1 MKTYS
6 VTSCVH
12 FQLLTYLTIN
22 YWITPVMAM
31 SSWHCLTSVSDCN
44 HCFKQRCYLLVSAM
58 IIWPRVKVNFPSFH
72 SRWAATIIVKS
83 WAESL
88 SVRKNP
94 SCWQDASIIYTLSEL
109 QHVEHV
115 CAVRAGSAPS
125 LGRSPG
131 SGLCLWSLVTILLL
145 AKHHT
150 SKKCS
155 KYVCGACSEASGLQ
169 KAGPWPSIYFIGAL
183 RLKRACCLFTREARL
198 IWQKKKHLFNRL
210 VL

>member
-1 MKTYS
+1 MGCPNNRQIMGRVTQCTKKSILLARCFHHLHLEWASTYWA
-6 VTSCVH
+6 CV
-12 FQLLTYLTIN
+12 I
-22 YWITPVMAM
+22 
-31 SSWHCLTSVSDCN
+31 
-44 HCFKQRCYLLVSAM
+44 
-58 IIWPRVKVNFPSFH
+58 
-72 SRWAATIIVKS
+72 
-83 WAESL
+83 
-88 SVRKNP
+88 
-94 SCWQDASIIYTLSEL
+94 
-109 QHVEHV
+109 
-115 CAVRAGSAPS
+115 RAGSVPS

-198 IWQKKKHLFNRL
+198 IWQKKNTWIGLYYNCDNLVICMTTNLSFLFL
-210 VL
+210 YSSEPL